1 MGKTELL
8 KTFQARIANAVKR
21 QVKVIVMNSG

>member
-8 KTFQARIANAVKR
+8 KTLQARIAKAVKR
-21 QVKVIVMNSG
+21 QVKMIVMNSG